1 MSQPGEKNQNFSP
14 PTDRSCWPPHPL
26 PGLCQRGASG
36 PWADLGVGAR
46 NCSSRRTAAIQHPW
60 TCISGGP
67 IGFPKVHHVPVSDVI
82 PFEMSPRTIGLSLQG
97 RTHSSQGCGLWLRPP
112 AWPGVSP
119 SNVRMGLLGLTLPGT
134 SSCRYAN
141 RKRET
146 ELGHLLLSDS
156 RSACEC
162 KARISADTHARMM
175 HSSYMQEASHACYSC
190 CDESK
195 IICRFF

>member
-1 MSQPGEKNQNFSP
+1 MFLQS
-14 PTDRSCWPPHPL
+14 
-26 PGLCQRGASG
+26 PGLSLGREIRTSHHPRFGPASPHILFQAYVREEHQAPG
-36 PWADLGVGAR
+36 LILGSGAR
-46 NCSSRRTAAIQHPW
+46 NCSCRRTAAIHHPW

-67 IGFPKVHHVPVSDVI
+67 IGFPKVHHVPVSGVI
-82 PFEMSPRTIGLSLQG
+82 AFEMSPRTTGLSLQG

-134 SSCRYAN
+134 PSCGYAN

-162 KARISADTHARMM
+162 KARISADTHARTM
-175 HSSYMQEASHACYSC
+175 HSS
-190 CDESK
+190 
-195 IICRFF
+195 